1 LLDLLGVTIVGATE
15 PAGRHILTY
24 ARSQAADGPAAVVGG
39 GVRMAP
45 SLAALVNG
53 TAGHALDFDDI
64 GVGAG
69 HVSVA
74 IMPAAIAVAELVD
87 ASGAAFIDAMV
98 LGYEVAHRLTRM
110 YPDSISGPYAFGYH
124 KPSVYSVFGA
134 TAAVGRL
141 LGLGTDEIQQAFGIA
156 GSQAG
161 GLRLNFGT
169 MTKPLHAGLAGR
181 TGVEAALLAR
191 AGFTASRVVIEGRFG
206 WHDVLC
212 RGEGDLDA
220 ILEDPAPPFA
230 VEEGLRYKGYP
241 CCGANHHAIDA
252 VVSLMAENGL
262 SFEDVAE
269 LEVSIE
275 SRTLNDV
282 LVYPWPA
289 RGLEGKFSLA
299 YNMAAAMVDGTVTV
313 GTFTDDHLPTLEH
326 ARDRIRVVAKADMPQ
341 HAADVT
347 LRTKDGRTFHREQR
361 VLRGNIEDPFTWDD
375 LVRKFTGNVASL
387 VKDDAIEEVVNVV
400 ATLEDQRSLRTVT
413 EPVLGDAPTT

>member
-181 TGVEAALLAR
+181 TGVEAA
-191 AGFTASRVVIEGRFG
+191 
-206 WHDVLC
+206 C
-212 RGEGDLDA
+212 RGGRSRR
-220 ILEDPAPPFA
+220 P
-230 VEEGLRYKGYP
+230 
-241 CCGANHHAIDA
+241 
-252 VVSLMAENGL
+252 VVRRQWRRWLH
-262 SFEDVAE
+262 E
-269 LEVSIE
+269 LVG
-275 SRTLNDV
+275 
-282 LVYPWPA
+282 PWA
-289 RGLEGKFSLA
+289 
-299 YNMAAAMVDGTVTV
+299 
-313 GTFTDDHLPTLEH
+313 
-326 ARDRIRVVAKADMPQ
+326 
-341 HAADVT
+341 
-347 LRTKDGRTFHREQR
+347 
-361 VLRGNIEDPFTWDD
+361 
-375 LVRKFTGNVASL
+375 
-387 VKDDAIEEVVNVV
+387 
-400 ATLEDQRSLRTVT
+400 
-413 EPVLGDAPTT
+413 